1 VKMSGADPPSSMST
15 PDGETR
21 NRRYPRLRCFVAVSL
36 RAKDPDLFLMGN
48 LSSIGLGGC
57 GVEAENPVEIGVTV
71 EIASFEDDRI
81 SVIGDVVN
89 RRFLVEKRA
98 FEIGIEFLDASERKA
113 EFIKFVEHKT
123 QVDDQEY
130 WYQTQMKRTEGEK
143 P

>member
-1 VKMSGADPPSSMST
+1 MRCR
-15 PDGETR
+15 DG
-21 NRRYPRLRCFVAVSL
+21 
-36 RAKDPDLFLMGN
+36 K
-48 LSSIGLGGC
+48 
-57 GVEAENPVEIGVTV
+57 PVEIGVTV

-89 RRFLVEKRA
+89 HRFLVEKRA
-98 FEIGIEFLDASERKA
+98 FGIGIEFLDVSEPKA

-130 WYQTQMKRTEGEK
+130 WYQTQLKRNEGEN